1 MGKTFFKGGVIDRL
15 DCLIVTGFFLLIY
28 VNNLV
33 YEGMG
38 DQDRRSSVIEMVSQL
53 TPESQQELY
62 DRLKQELQATL
73 GAF

>member
-62 DRLKQELQATL
+62 DRLKQEL
-73 GAF
+73 